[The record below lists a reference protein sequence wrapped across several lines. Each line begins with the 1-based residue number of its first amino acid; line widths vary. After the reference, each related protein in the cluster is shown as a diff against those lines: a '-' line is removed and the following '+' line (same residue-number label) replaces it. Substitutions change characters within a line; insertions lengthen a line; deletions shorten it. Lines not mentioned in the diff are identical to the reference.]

1 MISPNDPEFA
11 DKILEEANK
20 KDFVPQLDPED
31 MFKAFF
37 ILLSCQKG
45 DMRIPRE
52 ALVQLRPAEAKVEH
66 SYDRK
71 TDSFIFHVPRQRRGL
86 LLPGRHIIQP

>member
-1 MISPNDPEFA
+1 MISPNDPDFA
-11 DKILEEANK
+11 DKILEAANK

-45 DMRIPRE
+45 DVGIPRE
-52 ALVQLRPAEAKVEH
+52 AIVQLRPAEAKVQH
-66 SYDRK
+66 SYDPK
-71 TDSFIFHVPRQRRGL
+71 TDRFIFHVPRQGKGL
-86 LLPGRHIIQP
+86 LLPRRHIIQA